1 MAKHQEISKELRSE
15 IAAGIY
21 ARDGKLP
28 SEAQL
33 VDRFGVSRPTVARA
47 LRDLQMEGLIER
59 RAGSGSFIRSTEVSS
74 TADIIGFLVP
84 ERRTIE
90 IFEAICGEIGGLARA
105 GGYGVLWGG
114 SPMPFEDRDASPQ
127 HARDVCAQYVDKEVS
142 GVFFAPYEHVEDK
155 DSLNRELLGT
165 LRQSGIPVVLL
176 DRDVTQF
183 PMRSDFDLVC
193 LDNYAAGFMIAEHLI
208 RLGCHDLRFVTRP
221 ESAPTVDA
229 RICGT
234 REALIR
240 YSIDVSNQLVLEGDP
255 TSKEFAAEIVET
267 HQAKG
272 VICAND
278 ATAVELIQTLEKRG
292 KKVPEHVR
300 VVGFDDVRYA
310 TVLSVPLTTVHQPC
324 RELAEVAFHAMQERI
339 EQVSI
344 PPRKLVVS
352 PRLVVRETCGAYHR

>member
-21 ARDGKLP
+21 SQDGKLP

-47 LRDLQMEGLIER
+47 LRDLQLEGLIER
-59 RAGSGSFIRSTEVSS
+59 RAGSGSFVRAPETIASAEV
-74 TADIIGFLVP
+74 IGFLVP

-105 GGYGVLWGG
+105 SGYGVLWGA

-127 HARDVCAQYVDKEVS
+127 HAREVCAQYVDKKVC
-142 GVFFAPYEHVEDK
+142 GVFFAPYEHLKDK
-155 DSLNRELLGT
+155 GALNRELLGM
-165 LRQSGIPVVLL
+165 LRQAGIPVVLL

-183 PMRSDFDLVC
+183 PLRSDFDLVC
-193 LDNYAAGFMIAEHLI
+193 LDNYAAGYMIAEHLI
-208 RLGCHDLRFVTRP
+208 RLGCCDLRFVTRP

-234 REALIR
+234 REAMIR
-240 YSIDVSNQLVLEGDP
+240 YNIETSDQLVLQGDP
-255 TSKEFAAEIVET
+255 TSEKFASEIIET
-267 HQAKG
+267 HKASG

-278 ATAVELIQTLEKRG
+278 ATAVELIQTLEKQG
-292 KKVPEHVR
+292 TTIPGDVR

-324 RELAEVAFHAMQERI
+324 RELAEVAFHAMRERI

-352 PRLVVRETCGAYHR
+352 PRLVVRETCGAYQR